1 LDRAVERANA
11 FDKGSGWRRFLP
23 GLSRRAHDNRDRRTR
38 AEYARVGEAY
48 VVGPAR
54 EVLSAYA
61 AARAALAD
69 I

>member
-1 LDRAVERANA
+1 MM
-11 FDKGSGWRRFLP
+11 P
-23 GLSRRAHDNRDRRTR
+23 GKARKAQDDRDRRTR

-48 VVGPAR
+48 VTGPVR
-54 EVLSAYA
+54 EVLSAYS